1 MKKILYIA
9 ALFLVVS
16 FVACSEGY
24 EQMLLGKWTLQ
35 KSEIEDLDSF
45 CEYQSH
51 KTIDELDKQLKL
63 IDMELESADNA
74 HRETLE
80 AHKASILQQKLQYSV
95 DSIRA
100 DIQDNIESLF
110 GNFFF
115 TFRTDKSFTLAS
127 PNDSV
132 SGIWSLKG
140 DSIISTLISGRPAE
154 DINIISLSD
163 SKMELSTT
171 EIDDEGFALTTRM
184 SFTK

>member
-1 MKKILYIA
+1 MKKLLYVI
-9 ALFLVVS
+9 ALFTFVS
-16 FVACSEGY
+16 LWSCSEGY

-35 KSEIEDLDSF
+35 KAEIEDLNGF

-51 KTIDELDKQLKL
+51 KAIDELDKQLKL
-63 IDMELESADNA
+63 IDMELETADA
-74 HRETLE
+74 VHKPALE
-80 AHKASILQQKLQYSV
+80 AHRASVEQQKSKYSV
-95 DSIRA
+95 DTIRT
-100 DIQDNIESLF
+100 DIQQNMEALF

-115 TFRTDKSFTLAS
+115 AFRSDKSFSLSS

-132 SGIWSLKG
+132 SGTWSLKG

-171 EIDDEGFALTTRM
+171 EIDDDGYALTTLM
-184 SFTK
+184 SFAK

>member
-1 MKKILYIA
+1 MKKLLYII
-9 ALFLVVS
+9 ALFTVVS
-16 FVACSEGY
+16 LWSCSEGY

-35 KSEIEDLDSF
+35 KSEIEDLNSF
-45 CEYQSH
+45 CEYQSR
-51 KTIDELDKQLKL
+51 KTLDELDKQLKL
-63 IDMELESADNA
+63 IDMELESADA
-74 HRETLE
+74 VHKPALE
-80 AHKASILQQKLQYSV
+80 AHRASVEQQKSQFSV
-95 DSIRA
+95 DSIRTE
-100 DIQDNIESLF
+100 IQQNMESLF

-115 TFRTDKSFTLAS
+115 AFRGDKSFTLSS

-132 SGIWSLKG
+132 SGTWSLKG

-171 EIDDEGFALTTRM
+171 EIDDDGYSLTTFM

>member
-1 MKKILYIA
+1 MKKLLYIA

-35 KSEIEDLDSF
+35 KSEIEDLDGF

-95 DSIRA
+95 DSIRTE
-100 DIQDNIESLF
+100 IQQNMESLF

-115 TFRTDKSFTLAS
+115 AFRGDKSFTLAS

-132 SGIWSLKG
+132 SGTWSLKG

-171 EIDDEGFALTTRM
+171 EIDDDGFALTTRM